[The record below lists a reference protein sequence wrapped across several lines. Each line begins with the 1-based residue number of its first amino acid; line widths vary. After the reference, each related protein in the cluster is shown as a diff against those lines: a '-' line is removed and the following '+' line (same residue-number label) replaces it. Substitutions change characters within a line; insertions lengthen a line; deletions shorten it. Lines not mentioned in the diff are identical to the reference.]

1 MCQTGPAD
9 SSARAVF
16 FDSESKC
23 CTYMPRL
30 WNFLVGALLEDDSPE
45 AAAGRRTVEARID
58 AGVGVTPFGLART
71 PVYDLLYARIKDAF
85 GRARSLRCPH
95 YIEEGGRCGVW
106 RARESTCAT
115 WFCKYERGAVGLEFW
130 ERLHRL
136 LALAEY
142 SLSAWCVLQLDP
154 GEEAFRALIPRR
166 PPPGGEAISAADFD
180 HRVDAGAYRRKWG
193 RWAGRERE
201 FYRKAGVLARALPWS
216 QVRELG
222 GAELQMA
229 ETLVQDAF
237 RRLMSNEVPERL
249 RTGAIRFTP
258 DEEGGV
264 LSSYSAND
272 PIRLSHEVLGVLP
285 FFNGQPTTAAIEAI
299 RDERGLAVS
308 PELVRWLVDFGIL
321 VEEGQGAVKQDGQG
335 GQGGHDGQVVRSPTT
350 ND

>member
-1 MCQTGPAD
+1 
-9 SSARAVF
+9 
-16 FDSESKC
+16 
-23 CTYMPRL
+23 
-30 WNFLVGALLEDDSPE
+30 
-45 AAAGRRTVEARID
+45 
-58 AGVGVTPFGLART
+58 
-71 PVYDLLYARIKDAF
+71 
-85 GRARSLRCPH
+85 
-95 YIEEGGRCGVW
+95 
-106 RARESTCAT
+106 
-115 WFCKYERGAVGLEFW
+115 
-130 ERLHRL
+130 
-136 LALAEY
+136 
-142 SLSAWCVLQLDP
+142 
-154 GEEAFRALIPRR
+154 
-166 PPPGGEAISAADFD
+166 
-180 HRVDAGAYRRKWG
+180 
-193 RWAGRERE
+193 
-201 FYRKAGVLARALPWS
+201 VLARALPWS

-321 VEEGQGAVKQDGQG
+321 VEEGQGAAGQG
-335 GQGGHDGQVVRSPTT
+335 GSQTRRPGRSGRT
-350 ND
+350 